1 MDNQFNYYP
10 NAQGAGSSQSL
21 VSAAMKQVYLKMTV
35 GLLIT
40 AFISLFCASS
50 EAYMRFCLTNRWY
63 MWVLLIAEFGMVIG
77 IGAGIR
83 RLSAA
88 TATLLFYAFSVINGL
103 YLTPI
108 FWVYTMASL
117 TKTFFITAGTFGA
130 MTIFGYTTKQDLSRF
145 GAILNMV
152 LIGLVIAIV
161 VNIFA
166 HSSTLDW
173 IISIVGVFVF
183 IGLTAWDTQQIKA
196 MAAMFP
202 ADQVGRLSTIGA
214 LNLYLDFINLFLFLL
229 RFFGNSRD

>member
-1 MDNQFNYYP
+1 MIILLLTVRFLISN
-10 NAQGAGSSQSL
+10 SR
-21 VSAAMKQVYLKMTV
+21 YL
-35 GLLIT
+35 
-40 AFISLFCASS
+40 A
-50 EAYMRFCLTNRWY
+50 
-63 MWVLLIAEFGMVIG
+63 
-77 IGAGIR
+77 
-83 RLSAA
+83 
-88 TATLLFYAFSVINGL
+88 
-103 YLTPI
+103 PI
-108 FWVYTMASL
+108 FWVYTAASI

-183 IGLTAWDTQQIKA
+183 VGLTAWDTQQIKT
-196 MAAMFP
+196 MAAYFP
-202 ADQVGRLSTIGA
+202 ADQVGRLATIGA